1 MREFRQRNSKA
12 ERYWVIDINKR
23 TVTTAWGA
31 IIKDGTHKEHGTTK
45 DVANGKGKAGTKGYV
60 NAEDNA
66 QFLYDRQIRK
76 KTEEGYVE
84 IDKTGEALLG
94 ESSVEIDHGGFLPKN
109 LAFSK
114 PNNSISEAKIAK
126 LDAAGSLLYT
136 RKMNGMCVIAHIRCD
151 GSVNLYTR
159 RMDIITPKFPHL
171 CEALRRLRIPP
182 NSILLFEAY
191 MGDGDTKKDF
201 KLVSRIMNADDDKA
215 VQRQV
220 EDGWAKFYLFR
231 VPILDGQHLEA
242 KYNNEACLLTIENAF
257 TDMFMGYSHSSP
269 TQGRSA
275 GKFLSCIQ
283 VMRMSY
289 AKALIMIQET
299 GWEGFV
305 VYIKD
310 ATIGAQSYRFTGKP
324 ERPPSCFKLKIAEE
338 DDFIAYFSPAESTKA
353 TPQGTWGTGK
363 NMGKVGT
370 LSLYQLDESGNEVY
384 VGDVGTGLTDLN
396 REEMLTWKWPKC
408 VQIEFEERFYIKGG
422 DDSNK
427 LQLPRYKGI
436 REDKSVDECINPEL

>member
-66 QFLYDRQIRK
+66 QFLYERQIRK
-76 KTEEGYVE
+76 ETEEGYVE
-84 IDKTGEALLG
+84 IDKSGEALLG

-114 PNNSISEAKIAK
+114 PNNSIKEEKILKLDIAK
-126 LDAAGSLLYT
+126 ALLYT
-136 RKMNGMCVIAHIRCD
+136 RKVNGMCVIAHVRND
-151 GSVNLYTR
+151 GSVVLYTR
-159 RMDIITPKFPHL
+159 RIDIITPKFPHL
-171 CEALRRLRIPP
+171 CQALRELRVPP
-182 NSILLFEAY
+182 NSILLFETY
-191 MGDGDTKKDF
+191 LGDGNTKKDF
-201 KLVSRIMNADDDKA
+201 KLIQRVMNADDEKA
-215 VQRQV
+215 IQRQI

-231 VPILDGQHLEA
+231 VPILNGEHLEA

-257 TDMFMGYSHSSP
+257 TDMFLEYSHSSSTP
-269 TQGRSA
+269 AYSA

-283 VMRMSY
+283 VMFMPY
-289 AKALIMIQET
+289 TKAVKMIEET

-310 ATIGAQSYRFTGKP
+310 AIIGAQSYRFTGKP
-324 ERPPSCFKLKIAEE
+324 ERPASCFKLKMSEE
-338 DDFIAYFSPAESTKA
+338 DDFIAYFSPGEGTKEKPLGA
-353 TPQGTWGTGK
+353 WGSGK
-363 NMGKVGT
+363 NMGKVGM
-370 LSLYQLDESGNEVY
+370 LSLYQLNEAGEEVY
-384 VGDVGTGLTDLN
+384 CGNVGTGLTDLN

-408 VQIEFEERFYIKGG
+408 VQIEFEERFYTKGG

-427 LQLPRYKGI
+427 LQLPAYKGV